1 MSNSTSSNK
10 LIYTIISVIGLIVV
24 AFFIYYIVMPVSA
37 EFITTY
43 ISPGVGFKSASVIS
57 FFVSIAM
64 IVLFALAGGDGL
76 IGEVQYMFGAFFTI
90 FFTFWLLIAW
100 IF

>member
-1 MSNSTSSNK
+1 MSSSTSSNK
-10 LIYTIISVIGLIVV
+10 LIYTVVSLVGLVVV

-37 EFITTY
+37 EFIATNF
-43 ISPGVGFKSASVIS
+43 SNGVGFKSASVIS

-64 IVLFALAGGDGL
+64 IVLFAIAGGDGL
-76 IGEVQYMFGAFFTI
+76 LGEIQYMFGAFFTL
-90 FFTFWLLIAW
+90 FFTLWLLIAW